1 MEGEVSRN
9 LQVTVTAVL
18 IFSASIAVGEHGHSL
33 TEDAYTAA
41 AGRLG
46 VIILEVNWGRRWN
59 CGAYENAQLQRL
71 TFNAG
76 SPESGRFDGVA
87 LNLETPSRLFVDNEF
102 TPMAIMVEPG
112 QYALTGFD
120 VKVARSVSDVG
131 HYIGTDK
138 ELLPDGQPRGG
149 TLSIAAGEIIYI
161 GHFGLDCGNELM
173 PWRYYLTE
181 QEEFVAYV
189 GGFRDAFPF
198 TASSDVEYRLF
209 DTETIGRAFAVDEPV
224 VPGIAIPD
232 N

>member
-1 MEGEVSRN
+1 M
-9 LQVTVTAVL
+9 
-18 IFSASIAVGEHGHSL
+18 IFSASIAVGEHGQSL

-76 SPESGRFDGVA
+76 SPESGRIDG
-87 LNLETPSRLFVDNEF
+87 EF

-161 GHFGLDCGNELM
+161 GHFGLDCGNEVM